1 MFLEELLLHK
11 FFWYYLNVAFIFSKL
26 NLTIVHQMRTKG
38 LPSSYLDVF
47 FFQLDNFYL
56 LTNNRPVVHWF
67 NVAFL
72 FGYRKKASHF
82 AVS

>member
-1 MFLEELLLHK
+1 MFLEELLLNK

-26 NLTIVHQMRTKG
+26 NMTIVHQTRTKG
-38 LPSSYLDVF
+38 LSSSYLDVF
-47 FFQLDNFYL
+47 FFQLGNFYL
-56 LTNNRPVVHWF
+56 LTNNRSVVHWF

-72 FGYRKKASHF
+72 FDHRKQASHF